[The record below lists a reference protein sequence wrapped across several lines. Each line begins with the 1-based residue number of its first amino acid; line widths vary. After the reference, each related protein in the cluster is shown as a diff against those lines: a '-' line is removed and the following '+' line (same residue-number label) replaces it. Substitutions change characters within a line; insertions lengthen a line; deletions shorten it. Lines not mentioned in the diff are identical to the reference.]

1 LPLSFPAKGSIFAGF
16 LLPRLWC
23 DDKAMSIDAQTVRHV
38 ATLAR
43 LQVSAPE
50 VEAYAEQLSRILT
63 LMETLSQLP
72 TDGVEPMSHAVEM
85 AIPERDDQVL
95 HSNQREAL
103 LACAPEAE
111 QGHFRVPKIIE

>member
-1 LPLSFPAKGSIFAGF
+1 
-16 LLPRLWC
+16 
-23 DDKAMSIDAQTVRHV
+23 MSIDAQTVRHV

-63 LMETLSQLP
+63 LMETLNQLP

-85 AIPERDDQVL
+85 IIPERDDQVV
-95 HSNQREAL
+95 HTNQREAL